1 MSAPDLPAELQAALA
16 KHSQLPA
23 AEATAD
29 ATPAPGGSV
38 MTAAEIMD
46 REFFEMRALILQLA
60 ASLDRMGRSKSPAVS
75 DEKLALLKNGIR
87 ILLTDENNR
96 ANLVQMLFS
105 LPYSADWPEDF
116 QLKLD
121 PDQRA

>member
-1 MSAPDLPAELQAALA
+1 
-16 KHSQLPA
+16 
-23 AEATAD
+23 
-29 ATPAPGGSV
+29 

-60 ASLDRMGRSKSPAVS
+60 ASLDRMGRSKSPAVPE
-75 DEKLALLKNGIR
+75 EKLKLLENGIR
-87 ILLTDENNR
+87 ILLTQENNR

-105 LPYSADWPEDF
+105 LPYADQWPEEF

-121 PDQRA
+121 PEQRT